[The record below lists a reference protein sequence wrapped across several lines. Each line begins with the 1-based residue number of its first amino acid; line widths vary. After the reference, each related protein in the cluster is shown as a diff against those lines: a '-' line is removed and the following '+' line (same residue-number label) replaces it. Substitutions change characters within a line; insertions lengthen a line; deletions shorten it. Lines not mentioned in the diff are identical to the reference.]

1 MNIPSAS
8 IWKKKKNNRFCLKK
22 KAINL
27 QIVEKQISLAERIL
41 IVKGREGK

>member
-8 IWKKKKNNRFCLKK
+8 IWKKNRFCLKK

-27 QIVEKQISLAERIL
+27 QIVEKQISLAEITL